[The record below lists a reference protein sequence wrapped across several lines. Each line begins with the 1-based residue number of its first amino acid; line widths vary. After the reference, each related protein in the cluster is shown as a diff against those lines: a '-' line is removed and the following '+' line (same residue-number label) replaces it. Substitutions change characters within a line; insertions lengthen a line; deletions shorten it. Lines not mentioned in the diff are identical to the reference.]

1 MKRRTRYLLIILG
14 FIFFL
19 ITAPLIVL
27 YVGGITYDFD
37 QNRYVKTGILVVNT
51 DPTGAKL
58 FINDLPE
65 GSTPKRVKFLKPGEH
80 TVTLSKTGYFPW
92 TKRLEIKS
100 EKATWTAV
108 GVDNV
113 HLIKNELN
121 IKNLATD
128 AVDFEFTNDGLI
140 YLTTKQ
146 VVFIK
151 DDKINVNNNLA
162 LPKPV
167 NKIQMSPNKQL
178 ALLSGDEAMLLLE
191 VNSKKFYE
199 LTSLRNPT
207 SLLEFSSTN
216 ELFHLDQGTLSKVN
230 WEDSTLNP
238 ITTDVTAF
246 TTAENSIYI
255 LEDDEPNKSTLQVF
269 PRNTD
274 PSQAQTLTSNVTRFN
289 KPKLLVTKNK
299 EIFIL
304 GDGTVY
310 KVNNELTKVADSV
323 IDWQYISDTNSLMF
337 ISPSELNHYDFSNGT
352 TELISRSS
360 NSFMAPLLET
370 NIGYTFF
377 GQNSELLALELDRRD
392 VQNSYSLMQNV
403 ELKKIL
409 STSNARFLYL
419 LSNNSL
425 LKLTIRD

>member
-1 MKRRTRYLLIILG
+1 MKRRTRYLLIIIG

-80 TVTLSKTGYFPW
+80 TVSLIKDGYFPW

-113 HLIKNELN
+113 HLIKNKLD
-121 IKNLATD
+121 IKTLTND
-128 AVDFEFTNDGLI
+128 VIDFEFTNDGLI
-140 YLTTKQ
+140 YISAGQVGFIQDDEVIAKDSLT
-146 VVFIK
+146 
-151 DDKINVNNNLA
+151 
-162 LPKPV
+162 LPKSV
-167 NKIQMSPNKQL
+167 NKIEMSPNKQL
-178 ALLSGDEAMLLLE
+178 ALLSGDESTLLLE
-191 VNSKKFYE
+191 INNKKFYD
-199 LTSLRNPT
+199 LSTLDNPLG
-207 SLLEFSSTN
+207 SLEFSSTN
-216 ELFHLDQGTLSKVN
+216 ELFLLNEGVLSSVDWVNGTLKQ
-230 WEDSTLNP
+230 
-238 ITTDVTAF
+238 ITTNIT
-246 TTAENSIYI
+246 TYSTAENSIYV
-255 LEDDEPNKSTLQVF
+255 LAETENKKLSLQVF

-274 PSQAQTLTSNVTRFN
+274 PTQGQVLATDITNFN
-289 KPKLLVTKNK
+289 SIKLLVTKNK
-299 EIFIL
+299 EVFIL
-304 GDGTVY
+304 GDSAVY
-310 KVNNELTKVADSV
+310 RVNNELTKVADG
-323 IDWQYISDTNSLMF
+323 ITDWQYITDTNSLMF

-360 NSFMAPLLET
+360 NSFIAPLLET
-370 NIGYTFF
+370 NIGYVFF

-392 VQNSYSLMQNV
+392 VQNSYSLMQNID
-403 ELKKIL
+403 LKKIL
-409 STSNARFLYL
+409 STSNARFLYSL
-419 LSNNSL
+419 DKNSL
-425 LKLTIRD
+425 LKLTIRE